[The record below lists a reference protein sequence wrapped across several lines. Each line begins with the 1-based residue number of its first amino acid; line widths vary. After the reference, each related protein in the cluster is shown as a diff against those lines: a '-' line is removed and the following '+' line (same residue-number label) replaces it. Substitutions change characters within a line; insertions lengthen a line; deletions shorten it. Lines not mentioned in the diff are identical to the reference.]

1 MKRNSQIYIFSLA
14 LLALASCSLTKFV
27 PDGSY
32 LLNEVNIV
40 SEQSEVKPAAYKSY
54 VRQNPNSKWF
64 SLIKIPLYTY
74 NLSGRDS
81 SKWIN
86 RMWRRLGDGPVLYDE
101 GLDIRSQQ
109 EIKKAL
115 NNQGYMSATVKS
127 SKKISKKKL
136 NLTYTI
142 VPGKPYIV
150 KSLKYDIRDKGIEAI
165 LKKDSAETK
174 LNKGMLFDINVLDAE
189 RQRIVNSL
197 INKGYYKFNK
207 DYITFTADTIR
218 NTYQVNLT
226 MHLLLYKA
234 SAAAELR
241 NHSQYR
247 INKVNFITD
256 YDVLQSS
263 ALSSIE
269 INDSIHYKGYPIY
282 YKDKLYLRPKVLT
295 ENTYIHPN
303 RLFSERAVQ
312 NTYSSLGRL
321 SAIKYSNIRFF
332 ETQIADSAKL
342 DCYVLLTKSKHKSVA
357 FELEGTNSS
366 GDLGAAA
373 SVSFNHRNLF
383 KGSESFMFKVRGAY
397 EAISGLQGAYGNNDN
412 YTEYGAETSINFPSF
427 LFPFLSENFT
437 RGIRATT
444 EFGMQYSYQ
453 LRPEFSRTIASAS
466 WSYKWAQRR
475 QKVQHRIDLL
485 DISYIYLPW
494 ISPKFRED
502 YLDKA
507 NSIFQYNYDNHLI
520 VRSGYSY
527 YFNSIGGTMQNNT
540 TASNSYSVRMN
551 LESAGNLLYG
561 ISKLVNQQKTE
572 NGDYSILNIAYA
584 QYVKGDFDFAKNVE
598 IDKRNSFAF
607 HAAFGV
613 AYPYGNTTVLPLEK
627 RYFSGGAN
635 SVRGWSVRTLG
646 PGSYKGENNN
656 INYLNQSGDLKLD
669 LSMEYRSKLFW
680 KAQGAAFIDAGNI
693 WTIRDYENQP
703 GGAFKINKFYKEIA
717 FAYGIGLRLD
727 FNYFVLRFDGGMKAV
742 NPAYSS
748 GKERYPIFSPDFSR
762 DFVFHFAV
770 GYPF

>member
-32 LLNEVNIV
+32 LLNEVNII
-40 SEQSEVKPAAYKSY
+40 SEQSEVKPAAFKSY

-64 SLIKIPLYTY
+64 SLIKVPLYTY